1 MATVTDS
8 DLKDLKEMITD
19 LKLTQVRM
27 TERLEA
33 ISLTQVRMDER
44 LEGISETLTELKKQ
58 TDKQDNRLWV
68 LISGMFLALLG
79 FVIKTSINP

>member
-8 DLKDLKEMITD
+8 DLKELKEMITD

-27 TERLEA
+27 NERLEA
-33 ISLTQVRMDER
+33 IGD
-44 LEGISETLTELKKQ
+44 ILTELKKQ

>member
-8 DLKDLKEMITD
+8 DLKELKEMITD
-19 LKLTQVRM
+19 LKLTQVKM
-27 TERLEA
+27 NERLEA
-33 ISLTQVRMDER
+33 
-44 LEGISETLTELKKQ
+44 ISETLTELKKQ

>member
-8 DLKDLKEMITD
+8 DLKELKEMIVD
-19 LKLTQVRM
+19 LKLTQVKM
-27 TERLEA
+27 SERLEA

-44 LEGISETLTELKKQ
+44 IEGIGNTLTELKKQ

-79 FVIKTSINP
+79 FAIKTSINP

>member
-8 DLKDLKEMITD
+8 DLKELKEMITD

-27 TERLEA
+27 NERLEA
-33 ISLTQVRMDER
+33 IGD
-44 LEGISETLTELKKQ
+44 ILTELKKQ

-68 LISGMFLALLG
+68 FISGMFLALLG

>member
-8 DLKDLKEMITD
+8 DLKELKEMITD

-27 TERLEA
+27 NERLEA
-33 ISLTQVRMDER
+33 IGD
-44 LEGISETLTELKKQ
+44 ILTELKKQ

-68 LISGMFLALLG
+68 LISGMFLAPTG
-79 FVIKTSINP
+79 FCDQNVD

>member
-8 DLKDLKEMITD
+8 DLKELKEMITD

-27 TERLEA
+27 NERLEA
-33 ISLTQVRMDER
+33 IGD
-44 LEGISETLTELKKQ
+44 ILTELKKQ

-68 LISGMFLALLG
+68 LISGMFLALLC